1 MRKHTPRRHY
11 VPGTVLLQQQ
21 RDAIV
26 LPVHIAMNAIEIGC
40 GDIVHRH
47 TLAAFLNIA
56 ATCGARMVGAA
67 AETRQALDDAKYA
80 LVSSDRR
87 FIKTGTWGFSG
98 PEMLTIRHAITLG
111 DALMR
116 RVNSG
121 VLHYA
126 VDFVSRANA
135 QTPEVLGTYK
145 EPLAQGDA

>member
-1 MRKHTPRRHY
+1 MKKHCTRRHY
-11 VPGTVLLQQQ
+11 VPGTMLLSQQ

-26 LPVHIAMNAIEIGC
+26 LPVHIALNAIEIGG

-56 ATCGARMVGAA
+56 ATCAARMTGAA
-67 AETRQALDDAKYA
+67 NETRQALDDAKYA
-80 LVSSDRR
+80 LVEADRR
-87 FIKTGTWGFSG
+87 YLRSQRWGFSG

-121 VLHYA
+121 VLTYA
-126 VDFVSRANA
+126 VDFVSRCNA
-135 QTPEVLGTYK
+135 TTPHVMGTCL
-145 EPLAQGDA
+145 EPL